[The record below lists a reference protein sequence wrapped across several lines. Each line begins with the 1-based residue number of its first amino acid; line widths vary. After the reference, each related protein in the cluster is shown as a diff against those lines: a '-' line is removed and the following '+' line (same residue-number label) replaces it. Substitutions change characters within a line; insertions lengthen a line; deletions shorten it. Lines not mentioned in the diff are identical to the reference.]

1 MNSNLIAYFLR
12 DCYDFSSFAFVE
24 EYFTSNYMID
34 FRVSAMWC
42 WEECIFCCSGV
53 ESSVDIYQVHLI
65 QSWVQVLST
74 LVNFPSYW
82 SNFDSGE
89 LKSPIIT
96 VQESMSLCRSL
107 RTGFMYLGAPVLGAH
122 ILRIVSYSC
131 CIDPFTII

>member
-1 MNSNLIAYFLR
+1 MSIKFTWSRYLFK
-12 DCYDFSSFAFVE
+12 SSI
-24 EYFTSNYMID
+24 SL
-34 FRVSAMWC
+34 S
-42 WEECIFCCSGV
+42 FC
-53 ESSVDIYQVHLI
+53 
-65 QSWVQVLST
+65 
-74 LVNFPSYW
+74 LVYL